1 MKICSLE
8 QRRVRQTFQTK
19 FLTNMEIK
27 QNVFQTDTQDL
38 KIDSGLRHNE
48 KKYETFM
55 TERRTDGQ
63 TDKVRC

>member
-1 MKICSLE
+1 MK
-8 QRRVRQTFQTK
+8 
-19 FLTNMEIK
+19 IK
-27 QNVFQTDTQDL
+27 QNAFQTDTQDL
-38 KIDSGLRHNE
+38 NIDPGLRRNE

>member
-1 MKICSLE
+1 MKIRSLE

-38 KIDSGLRHNE
+38 KIDSGLRRNE

>member
-19 FLTNMEIK
+19 FLTNMDIK

-38 KIDSGLRHNE
+38 KIDSGLRRNE

>member
-27 QNVFQTDTQDL
+27 QNAFQTDTQDHR
-38 KIDSGLRHNE
+38 IDSGLRRNE

>member
-38 KIDSGLRHNE
+38 KIDSGLRRNE